1 MKLSK
6 RTLEEL
12 RNIIN
17 GDNTTDYRSGP
28 KLVAFFND
36 LGFDDVYGQ
45 GFPSRW
51 FYTDQKLEV
60 INGTPE
66 LDECIKKVFAVVDY
80 IGRIDYLD
88 ERIEHFNQ
96 YLAFDKWEVVR
107 DNDVITFKKHDRVI
121 VDSSK
126 KRTIETADEFL
137 SQTFNVNIE
146 SLGLSAEL
154 NEIIKERLKEAE
166 NCVASNAPL
175 SSVIMIGGIMEGILL
190 GVATSYPQLFNQ
202 ANCAPK
208 SKDGSARKFQEWRLS
223 NYIDV
228 AAETGFLKQDV
239 KNSAM
244 WFEILGIIFILI
256 LNWQQ
261 DSAQISKPL

>member
-17 GDNTTDYRSGP
+17 GDNTADYRSGP
-28 KLVAFFND
+28 KLVDFFND
-36 LGFDDVYGQ
+36 LGFDDVYSQ

-51 FYTDQKLEV
+51 FYTDQKLEA

-66 LDECIKKVFAVVDY
+66 LDKCIKKVFAVVDY
-80 IGRIDYLD
+80 IERIDYLD
-88 ERIEHFNQ
+88 KQIDHFNQ
-96 YLAFDKWEVVR
+96 YLAFDTWEVVR
-107 DNDVITFKKHDRVI
+107 DNNVITLKKHDRVI

-126 KRTIETADEFL
+126 KQTIETADEFL

-146 SLGLSAEL
+146 SIGLSAEL
-154 NEIIKERLKEAE
+154 NELIKERLKEAE

-208 SKDGSARKFQEWRLS
+208 SKDGSTRKFQEWTLS

-228 AAETGFLKQDV
+228 AA
-239 KNSAM
+239 
-244 WFEILGIIFILI
+244 
-256 LNWQQ
+256 
-261 DSAQISKPL
+261 